1 MPMRKRRDTFRDSEG
16 YAGLEEDGAE
26 DTVNTEQEIRRKAA
40 ARTRKPRLIRS
51 TPRQWVEDIANES
64 CIDKHIVHIVVAE
77 LMKEMTRRVMLG
89 EAVLLPVGCLEPG
102 RSGRVF
108 RNLNGELEEDPV
120 SLKLRTTYAF
130 RKKFQKAMS
139 KFDL

>member
-1 MPMRKRRDTFRDSEG
+1 MSMRKRRDTLRHSESTTG
-16 YAGLEEDGAE
+16 FEDERAE
-26 DTVNTEQEIRRKAA
+26 AIAQSEQEIRRKAA
-40 ARTRKPRLIRS
+40 TRTRKPRLIRS
-51 TPRQWVEDIANES
+51 TPKQWAASIATET
-64 CIDKHIVHIVVAE
+64 CLDKHVVQIVLAE
-77 LMKEMTRRVMLG
+77 LLDELTRRIMLG

-120 SLKLRTTYAF
+120 ALKLRTTYAF
-130 RKKFQKAMS
+130 RKKYQKAMA